1 MSMKRLFQNI
11 KGLWSLLVGLKVTGG
26 ELIKPWLTVHYPR
39 QEVENLSSYRGH
51 IELVPATDDP
61 LTPRCI
67 MCWKCVEI
75 CPSRCISLRMH
86 ATGEAGVA
94 AADDPGLLLAPEVKS
109 PYSAHLAP
117 PPDKIERI
125 LDSYRLNYS
134 LCSLCGLCVQI
145 CPVDAIRFS
154 RNAYLVGTTRQSFEL
169 DLLARLKSQAAS
181 ARGAAPTQPQGA

>member
-1 MSMKRLFQNI
+1 MKRLFKTLQ
-11 KGLWSLLVGLKVTGG
+11 GLWSLVVGLKITGV
-26 ELIKPWLTVHYPR
+26 ELVKPWLTVHYPR
-39 QEVENLSSYRGH
+39 QEVDNLADYHGH
-51 IELVPATDDP
+51 IELMPSADDP

-86 ATGEAGVA
+86 AIADEAGA
-94 AADDPGLLLAPEVKS
+94 AGTDPGLLLAPAVKS

-117 PPDKIERI
+117 PPDTIERV

-154 RNAYLVGTTRQSFEL
+154 RNAYLVGTTRQDFEL
-169 DLLARLKSQAAS
+169 DLLARLRNPVDAS
-181 ARGAAPTQPQGA
+181 RHPDQSPPA

>member
-26 ELIKPWLTVHYPR
+26 ELIRPWLTVHYPR

-51 IELVPATDDP
+51 IELVPAVGDP

-86 ATGEAGVA
+86 TPGEEAGA
-94 AADDPGLLLAPEVKS
+94 GSTDGGLFLAPDVKS
-109 PYSAHLAP
+109 PYSTHLSP

-125 LDSYRLNYS
+125 LDSYHLNYS
-134 LCSLCGLCVQI
+134 LCSLCGLCVQS

-154 RNAYLVGTTRQSFEL
+154 RNAYLVGTSRQSFEL
-169 DLLARLKSQAAS
+169 DLLARLRNQATP
-181 ARGAAPTQPQGA
+181 GQPPAGRS